1 MSLKSNFER
10 PGILFTFYLDS
21 HQELQIGFLEK
32 NTEFILETKHNA
44 NHFML
49 SNKTFHI

>member
-10 PGILFTFYLDS
+10 TGILFTFYLDS
-21 HQELQIGFLEK
+21 LQGLQIGFLEK
-32 NTEFILETKHNA
+32 NTELIFETKHNA
-44 NHFML
+44 NHFVL